1 LAINLANP
9 QHKQPNSPTPTR
21 ALRPI
26 AWAVIVVFGVL
37 LTSASIYYAVNN
49 LAFRTARSDLVSRDL
64 RLIRLSDQME
74 KEFGS
79 RDQFMV
85 VLESGD
91 RSTPIAFAQALA
103 NELNKYPERFPELFY
118 RVDPNPFRQWAL
130 LYLEPEELRDVKEKL
145 LDHRREMAAMAADP
159 SLNRFFQ
166 VVNEEI
172 TRSMIGH
179 LFTSFLEEE
188 DEKDRIPDL
197 ALLNASLNQLHL
209 TLSEGKPYRSVFSSL
224 FPGDLGDFK
233 EEGYFF
239 TENDKY
245 LLFLVTPEEDG
256 FSTSAGN
263 LQLLREVV
271 DKVKQGFPG
280 LKVGVTGPSAL
291 SDDEMTG
298 ALSDMTLAT
307 WLSLLFQLVL
317 LILFFR
323 SFKRPLVESLVLI
336 IGLSWTFGAATLIV
350 GHLNILS
357 MIFAPLIL
365 GMTIDYG
372 IHWYSHL
379 EEEQGSKKSW
389 TPEVLK
395 HNLGKVAPGV
405 LIAGLASSASLV
417 PLVFTGFKGLAE
429 LGLILA
435 VGIPLMA
442 LATLLLLPSLMVVTE
457 KRRMNH
463 NNEPEP
469 PGQPKAFMSLQWRR
483 PGLIVALGAVIIVLG
498 GISLPYVPFDLNPL
512 NLQNQETESVVWELK
527 LIKGSKYSSS
537 YGTMV
542 ACCLDELPAK
552 VGTLKK
558 LDTVSHV
565 ESILSFLPENVD
577 AKRPILQDLKPVVTK
592 IDFPADP
599 IPSDIKELGAI
610 LGRIRFKLSEVK
622 DSDWKPEHKPTQRQ
636 LDEANYYLDL
646 LAPLLKQGNNPQLA
660 ARLAAFEK
668 EFFGDLKDKWDL
680 LKENVTTTTLPGID
694 DLPLQVR
701 QRFISPSGTYLIRTF
716 PSQDIWD
723 PKPLGLFV
731 KDLQS
736 VDPNVVG
743 DPVLLYYFNQAF
755 RDACLWA
762 AGMGILAVL
771 LILIFVMRSF
781 KLTFLAIIPL
791 TVGTALTLCMMW
803 LLDVA
808 FNQAN
813 VLFLPL
819 ILGEAVEY
827 GIFII
832 VRWKKEES
840 ARAIT
845 LPASTAKGVM
855 LSALTTAF
863 GFGILMISG
872 HRGVFSL
879 GLLAALG
886 SLSVLLAALSVM
898 PAFLRLVERDK
909 KAAAQPAAN
918 HLQGLRRWLS
928 QTVKKEAQ

>member
-1 LAINLANP
+1 M
-9 QHKQPNSPTPTR
+9 T
-21 ALRPI
+21 AL
-26 AWAVIVVFGVL
+26 
-37 LTSASIYYAVNN
+37 SIYYAVNN

-64 RLIRLSDQME
+64 RLTRLSDQMD

-79 RDQFMV
+79 RDQFV
-85 VLESGD
+85 VVVENGE
-91 RSTPIAFAQALA
+91 RGTPIAFAQALA
-103 NELNKYPERFPELFY
+103 AELKKYPERFPELFY
-118 RVDPNPFRQWAL
+118 RVDPKPFREWAL
-130 LYLEPEELRDVKEKL
+130 LYLKPKELEDLREKL
-145 LDHRREMAAMAADP
+145 LDHRREMAAMAGDP
-159 SLNRFFQ
+159 RLTRFFQ

-188 DEKDRIPDL
+188 DDKDRLPDL
-197 ALLNASLNQLHL
+197 SLLNASLKHLYL
-209 TLSEGKPYRSVFSSL
+209 TLSENKPYRSVFASL
-224 FPGDLGDFK
+224 FPGDLGDFT
-233 EEGYFF
+233 EQGYFF

-263 LQLLREVV
+263 LNLLREVV
-271 DKVKQGFPG
+271 DKVKKGFPG
-280 LKVGVTGPSAL
+280 LNVGVTGPAAL
-291 SDDEMTG
+291 SDDEMAG

-307 WLSLLFQLVL
+307 WLSLLFQLGL

-389 TPEVLK
+389 TPETLRD
-395 HNLGKVAPGV
+395 NFRKVAPGV
-405 LIAGLASSASLV
+405 LIAGLASAASLV

-435 VGIPLMA
+435 VGVPLMA
-442 LATLLLLPSLMVVTE
+442 LATLLLLPSLMIVTE
-457 KRRMNH
+457 KRRINH
-463 NNEPEP
+463 NTEPEL
-469 PGQPKAFMSLQWRR
+469 PGQPKPFMSLKWRR
-483 PGLIVALGAVIIVLG
+483 PGLIVAVGVVIIVLG

-512 NLQNQETESVVWELK
+512 NLQNQKTESVVWELK

-542 ACCLDELPAK
+542 ACCLEELPAK
-552 VGTLKK
+552 VGALKE

-565 ESILSFLPENVD
+565 ESILSFLPEHVD
-577 AKRPILQDLKPVVTK
+577 AKRPILQDIKPAVTK

-599 IPSDIKELGAI
+599 IHSDINELGAI
-610 LGRIRFKLSEVK
+610 IGRIRFKLSEAK
-622 DSDWKPEHKPTQRQ
+622 DSDWKPEHKPTQKQ
-636 LDEANYYLDL
+636 LDEANYYLDRL
-646 LAPLLKQGNNPQLA
+646 VPFLKQENHPHLA

-668 EFFGDLKDKWDL
+668 EFFTDLKDKWDL
-680 LKENVTTTTLPGID
+680 LKENVTSTTLPGID

-701 QRFISPSGTYLIRTF
+701 QRFISPYGTYLIRTF

-723 PKPLGLFV
+723 PKPLGRFV

-743 DPVLLYYFNQAF
+743 DPVLLYHFNLAF

-762 AGMGILAVL
+762 AGMGILAVV

-781 KLTFLAIIPL
+781 KLTFLALIPL
-791 TVGTALTLCMMW
+791 IVGTALTLCMMW
-803 LLDVA
+803 LLNVA

-832 VRWKKEES
+832 VRWKTEES

-879 GLLAALG
+879 GLLAAVG
-886 SLSVLLAALSVM
+886 ALSVLLVALSVM
-898 PAFLRLVERDK
+898 PAFLRLLERGK
-909 KAAAQPAAN
+909 EASQPASN
-918 HLQGLRRWLS
+918 HFQVLRRWLG
-928 QTVKKEAQ
+928 QVVNKEVP